1 LRDRDIKYPLPP
13 SKEASQLHVMQKLWV
28 DSGLEEIETTSFQ
41 VERTFTD
48 FDEYW
53 TVNSNGSSVA
63 NLLKA
68 VPHSILEEIK
78 CDLENVLNR
87 DDENRIVSVASAN
100 AVKGIKN

>member
-1 LRDRDIKYPLPP
+1 M
-13 SKEASQLHVMQKLWV
+13 EQLWAET
-28 DSGLEEIETTSFQ
+28 GLEEIETTSFQ
-41 VERTFTD
+41 VKRTFSD

-53 TVNSNGSSVA
+53 AVNSHGPSVA
-63 NLLKA
+63 NLLKDL
-68 VPHSILEEIK
+68 PHSILEGIK